1 MKKFSWFLLILLVF
15 FTGCPST
22 PPTPEP
28 KPDTPP
34 SVDGATVTRPN
45 PLTPEE
51 YQEAEAAIK
60 AAEELD
66 AARYAP
72 DSLSEA
78 QRELSRARQLD
89 QEGKHE
95 EARTALAQSR
105 EAAIRAQSEARQGS
119 IAAQRKRL
127 DDAHNLLLGI
137 NADKYTPEEYQ
148 ALKLRY
154 DEAMVLI
161 DSGDLAAI
169 REKTQP
175 LINDMVDHR
184 DRLEGRIQTV
194 TSLRLQARQNLDTA
208 EKNDA
213 AIWAPEEMEN
223 ANKAF
228 LRGLSAQRQFNLT
241 LAEDSFT
248 QARYLAQL
256 ASQKIRGGSAQQ
268 RTEALMEATR
278 QAIERASR
286 LTVVDDN
293 NNVIRGQAWD
303 SEEALRQRQRQQEPK
318 PEEPQ
323 SRVIGQGQVVVLE
336 EVNRVTYLT
345 LAKEAWLKGV
355 DEKERGNFAVA
366 DDYFLEALRYVQLYE
381 AMAIDKLYTVRLI
394 PERRDCLWRIAEY
407 PEIYGDAL
415 LWPKIWYRNRRLVQ
429 NPDLI
434 FPGWQLII
442 PPQ

>member
-1 MKKFSWFLLILLVF
+1 MKKLSWFSLVALVF
-15 FTGCPST
+15 FTACPST

-28 KPDTPP
+28 TPEP
-34 SVDGATVTRPN
+34 APTDGGVVT
-45 PLTPEE
+45 TPRQLSMEE
-51 YQEAEAAIK
+51 YQEVESAIK
-60 AAEELD
+60 AAEDLE

-72 DSLSEA
+72 DALSSA
-78 QRELSRARQLD
+78 QNELARARQLD
-89 QEGKHE
+89 QEGKYE
-95 EARTALAQSR
+95 DARAALALAR
-105 EAAIRAQSEARQGS
+105 EAALRAQNEARQGS

-127 DDAHNLLLGI
+127 EDAHNLLLGI

-154 DEAMVLI
+154 DEAMTLMA
-161 DSGDLAAI
+161 SGDLAAI
-169 REKTQP
+169 RERSQP
-175 LINDMVDHR
+175 LIGDMVDHR
-184 DRLEGRIQTV
+184 DRLEARIQTV
-194 TSLRLQARQNLDTA
+194 TRLRIEARQNLDTA
-208 EKNDA
+208 EKSDA

-241 LAEDSFT
+241 NAEDSFT

-256 ASQKIRGGSAQQ
+256 ASQKIRGGTAQQ

-286 LTVVDDN
+286 LTVVDEN
-293 NNVIRGQAWD
+293 NNVIRGQGWD
-303 SEEALRQRQRQQEPK
+303 SEEALRQRQRQQEAK

-323 SRVIGQGQVVVLE
+323 SRLIDENRVVVLE

-345 LAKEAWLKGV
+345 LAQESWLKGV

-366 DDYFLEALRYVQLYE
+366 DDYFREALRYVRLYE
-381 AMAIDKLYTVRLI
+381 AMAVDKLYTVRLI

>member
-1 MKKFSWFLLILLVF
+1 MKKLSWFSLVALVF
-15 FTGCPST
+15 FTACPST

-28 KPDTPP
+28 TPEP
-34 SVDGATVTRPN
+34 APTDGGVVT
-45 PLTPEE
+45 TPRQLSMEE
-51 YQEAEAAIK
+51 YQEVESAIK
-60 AAEELD
+60 AAEDLE

-72 DSLSEA
+72 DALSKA
-78 QRELSRARQLD
+78 QNELARARQLD
-89 QEGKHE
+89 QEGKYE
-95 EARTALAQSR
+95 DARAALALAR
-105 EAAIRAQSEARQGS
+105 EAALQAQNEARQGS

-127 DDAHNLLLGI
+127 EDAHNLLLGI

-154 DEAMVLI
+154 DETMTLMA
-161 DSGDLAAI
+161 SGDLAAI
-169 REKTQP
+169 RERSQP
-175 LINDMVDHR
+175 LIGDMVDHR
-184 DRLEGRIQTV
+184 DRLEARIQTV
-194 TSLRLQARQNLDTA
+194 TRLRIEARQNLDTA
-208 EKNDA
+208 EKSDA

-241 LAEDSFT
+241 NAEDSFT

-256 ASQKIRGGSAQQ
+256 ASQKIRGGTAQQ

-286 LTVVDDN
+286 LTVVDEN
-293 NNVIRGQAWD
+293 NNVIRGQGWD
-303 SEEALRQRQRQQEPK
+303 SEEALRQRQRQQEAK

-323 SRVIGQGQVVVLE
+323 SRLIDENRVVVLE

-345 LAKEAWLKGV
+345 LAQESWLKGV

-366 DDYFLEALRYVQLYE
+366 DDYFREALRYVRLYE
-381 AMAIDKLYTVRLI
+381 AMAVDKLYTVRLI

>member
-1 MKKFSWFLLILLVF
+1 MKKLSWFSLVALVF
-15 FTGCPST
+15 FTACPST

-28 KPDTPP
+28 TPEP
-34 SVDGATVTRPN
+34 APTDGGVVT
-45 PLTPEE
+45 TPRQLSMEE
-51 YQEAEAAIK
+51 YQEVESAIK
-60 AAEELD
+60 AAEDLE

-72 DSLSEA
+72 DALSSA
-78 QRELSRARQLD
+78 QNELARARQLD
-89 QEGKHE
+89 QEGKYE
-95 EARTALAQSR
+95 DARAALALAR
-105 EAAIRAQSEARQGS
+105 EAALRAQNEARQGS

-127 DDAHNLLLGI
+127 EDAHNLLLGI

-154 DEAMVLI
+154 DETMTLMA
-161 DSGDLAAI
+161 SGDLAAI
-169 REKTQP
+169 RERSQP
-175 LINDMVDHR
+175 LIGDMVDHR
-184 DRLEGRIQTV
+184 DRLEARIQTV
-194 TSLRLQARQNLDTA
+194 TRLRIEARQNLDTA
-208 EKNDA
+208 EKSDA

-241 LAEDSFT
+241 NAEDSFT

-256 ASQKIRGGSAQQ
+256 ASQKIRGGTAQQ

-286 LTVVDDN
+286 LTVVDEN
-293 NNVIRGQAWD
+293 NRVIRGQGWD
-303 SEEALRQRQRQQEPK
+303 SEEALRQRQRQQEAK

-323 SRVIGQGQVVVLE
+323 SRLIDENRVVVLE

-345 LAKEAWLKGV
+345 LAQESWLKGV

-366 DDYFLEALRYVQLYE
+366 DDYFREALRYVRLYE
-381 AMAIDKLYTVRLI
+381 AMAVDKLYTVRLI